1 MTEARSARAPIGDWL
16 IIGVCFFALAITYS
30 GRAILG
36 VTMAPLEASQGWSRE
51 FNSSVGAMSLIVMA
65 IVAPIGGHILDRLGP
80 RVVLG
85 GGLFL
90 VAAGMAVS
98 SALSEKWH
106 YLIGYGGLAA
116 AGFGIGTVSAIATV
130 IYGGISRRS
139 GLAVGIATSGATA
152 GQIVL
157 VPALAAI
164 VTEIGWR
171 AGYLTVAL
179 AAVALGII
187 GWLIAGRTTND
198 LGRRDRT
205 QAREGTAPPLVSLR
219 EFARSRVFH
228 ALFWSFMVCGF
239 TTTGVIETHLIFYA
253 AFCGIPPVPSATIF
267 GLLSGINLI
276 GMVLAGYLSDHVHR
290 PFFLGALYIGRAF
303 TFLLLMFIGPDF
315 ELMLVFAVLFGLV
328 DYATIPVTTSIA
340 RSHFGIGRLGLVMGL
355 MTAGHSIG
363 GALGAYAG
371 GAMFDALGTY
381 VWVWLAALAI
391 ALLGGAIAFTIREPE
406 RRMPWQR
413 PRRVVAA

>member
-1 MTEARSARAPIGDWL
+1 MSEVHATRAPVSDWA
-16 IIGVCFFALAITYS
+16 IIGVCFLALAITYS

-51 FNSSVGAMSLIVMA
+51 FNSSVGALSLIVMA
-65 IVAPIGGHILDRLGP
+65 IVAPVGGLILDRLGP

-116 AGFGIGTVSAIATV
+116 AGFGIGTMSAIATV
-130 IYGGISRRS
+130 IYGSVSRRS
-139 GLAVGIATSGATA
+139 GLAVGLATSGATA

-171 AGYLTVAL
+171 TGYLTVAL
-179 AAVALGII
+179 AAVGLGGV
-187 GWLIAGRTTND
+187 GWLIAGRTTNVRRHD
-198 LGRRDRT
+198 KAQAKESATSALASLGK
-205 QAREGTAPPLVSLR
+205 
-219 EFARSRVFH
+219 FARSPVFH

-239 TTTGVIETHLIFYA
+239 TTTGVIETHLIPYA
-253 AFCGIPPVPSATIF
+253 AFCGIPPVPSATIY
-267 GLLSGINLI
+267 GLLSGINLL

-290 PFFLGALYIGRAF
+290 PFFLGTLYVGRAF
-303 TFLLLMFIGPDF
+303 TFLLLMFIGQDF
-315 ELMLVFAVLFGLV
+315 ELMLIFAVLFGLV
-328 DYATIPVTTSIA
+328 DYATVPVTTSIA
-340 RSHFGIGRLGLVMGL
+340 RSHFGIGRLGFVMGL

-363 GALGAYAG
+363 GALGAYTG

-381 VWVWLAALAI
+381 VWVWLAALTI
-391 ALLGGAIAFTIREPE
+391 ALLGGAIAFTIEEPE
-406 RRMPWQR
+406 RRVPW
-413 PRRVVAA
+413 RRRHVVVTA